1 MLVLGLERDDVI
13 ISLFAGYNV
22 ICYLG
27 SSSTFNFVLFLWG
40 ELCNRFHWLNVDF
53 THLTAYQGS
62 ETFSLP
68 NWLLKEGLNG
78 VQCLIRGYLP
88 IIFSIC
94 WWIGQFFSFSDI
106 FGKGGTSSLVFSNLR
121 QSSRIFG
128 SLQKS
133 SEINC
138 RKNDGR
144 KLLDILNKVILALLE
159 PLCFFLE
166 KFQSFNEFFT
176 VSVKMPK
183 I

>member
-1 MLVLGLERDDVI
+1 MGRERALGTRLVGSGAGGEGYIRIMLVLGLERDDVI

-40 ELCNRFHWLNVDF
+40 ELCNRFDWLNVDF

-94 WWIGQFFSFSDI
+94 W
-106 FGKGGTSSLVFSNLR
+106 
-121 QSSRIFG
+121 
-128 SLQKS
+128 
-133 SEINC
+133 
-138 RKNDGR
+138 
-144 KLLDILNKVILALLE
+144 
-159 PLCFFLE
+159 
-166 KFQSFNEFFT
+166 
-176 VSVKMPK
+176 
-183 I
+183 